1 MKNIFI
7 SHSWRYQ
14 EEYKT
19 IYQWL
24 KEELSFYDYSI
35 PMHDNC
41 GEKLLNYKLKE
52 CIRTQIRY
60 SSIVIIIGRIAAS
73 HSEWINFEINT
84 AYEMGKCIILIKPW
98 GHERLPDNAK
108 RKADY
113 IIGWNKSSLINAVKS
128 CNRR

>member
-35 PMHDNC
+35 PEHDNC
-41 GEKLLNYKLKE
+41 GENLTDYELKK
-52 CIRTQIRY
+52 CIENQIKF

-73 HSEWINFEINT
+73 YSEWINFEIDT

-108 RKADY
+108 RKANY
-113 IIGWNKSSLINAVKS
+113 IIGWNKDSLINAVKS
-128 CNRR
+128 CDRR

>member
-41 GEKLLNYKLKE
+41 GENLPNYRLKE
-52 CIRTQIRY
+52 CIENQIRY

-73 HSEWINFEINT
+73 YSEWINFEIDT
-84 AYEMGKCIILIKPW
+84 AYEMDKCIILIKPW

-108 RKADY
+108 EKSNY
-113 IIGWNKSSLINAVKS
+113 LVNWNKNSLIKTIKK
-128 CNRR
+128 CN